1 MPVKAARAVPPVK
14 SNNSPAL
21 VDLDHFPPSTAT
33 AALLL
38 LVDFDLLRYDS
49 KRIPIPTR
57 ALIHDGR
64 QDGRLQALHRPEAWH
79 VRH

>member
-1 MPVKAARAVPPVK
+1 MPSKLLRAVPPVK
-14 SNNSPAL
+14 SNSPAR

-33 AALLL
+33 ATRLLP
-38 LVDFDLLRYDS
+38 VDFDSLLYDS
-49 KRIPIPTR
+49 KRIPIPTS

-64 QDGRLQALHRPEAWH
+64 QDGRLQAFHRPEAWH